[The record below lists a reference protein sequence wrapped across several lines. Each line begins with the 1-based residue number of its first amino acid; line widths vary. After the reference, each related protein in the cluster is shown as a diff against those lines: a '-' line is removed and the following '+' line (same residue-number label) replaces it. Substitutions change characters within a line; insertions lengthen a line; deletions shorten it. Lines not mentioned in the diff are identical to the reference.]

1 MVNNSPSLSNRI
13 RGGVVCS
20 RFGPFSLSLSFL
32 WSSLVF
38 SRFRS
43 RFRGSRRRREE
54 RGRWRRERER
64 ERSLVVVVI
73 LVALLALLNA
83 ISMAR
88 KLGTKKCRT
97 QNARFNKHRNER
109 RRSLS
114 FAVLKIFASSNRSE
128 RKRETKEGLAL
139 ARSFVRV
146 TRVCDILKN
155 ILLDGRLT
163 RQKM

>member
-1 MVNNSPSLSNRI
+1 MFALWSFL
-13 RGGVVCS
+13 
-20 RFGPFSLSLSFL
+20 SLSLFPL
-32 WSSLVF
+32 VVF

-64 ERSLVVVVI
+64 EIPRRRRHSRCPFGSFKRDLD
-73 LVALLALLNA
+73 
-83 ISMAR
+83 
-88 KLGTKKCRT
+88 GTKIGDENVKRVLNTGRT
-97 QNARFNKHRNER
+97 SFF
-109 RRSLS
+109 RRSKS
-114 FAVLKIFASSNRSE
+114 RKRTERQKAEHKIFASSNRSE